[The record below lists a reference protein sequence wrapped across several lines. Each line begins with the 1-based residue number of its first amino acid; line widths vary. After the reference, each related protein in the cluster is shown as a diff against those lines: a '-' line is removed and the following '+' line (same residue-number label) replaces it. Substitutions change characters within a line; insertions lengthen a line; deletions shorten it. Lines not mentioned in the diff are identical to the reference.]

1 VRVGFGAIVAAVLSG
16 FLIGSAARFAV
27 PGPDPMPFWLTVL
40 IGLVGSVIGGAI
52 AVGLY
57 GANHITSNSGHVF
70 ITVMLE
76 IVAAAGLVALYRRF
90 VQRRPLAGPE
100 AYRFPTRGFGIARMR
115 DRLRRLGVDPDT
127 IQQGV
132 RPGPAAPGRGEQD
145 AEKLAAERADLAERH
160 ERGEISDEE
169 YEQERQRL
177 RRF

>member
-1 VRVGFGAIVAAVLSG
+1 VGFGAIIAAVLSG

-40 IGLVGSVIGGAI
+40 IGLVGSVIGGGI

-57 GANHITSNSGHVF
+57 GAGHITSNSGHVF

-100 AYRFPTRGFGIARMR
+100 AYRFPTRGFGIARIR

-132 RPGPAAPGRGEQD
+132 RRGTQAPRAEQD
-145 AEKLAAERADLAERH
+145 AEALSEERASLAERH
-160 ERGEISDEE
+160 ERGEITDEE
-169 YEQERQRL
+169 YEQERERL